1 MHISIQV
8 LVSTY
13 NLTELS
19 DLMTQNLT
27 QNTKKC
33 LHIEKKQRWFFS
45 KDQICTYKCF
55 MNEAQWNLSHTKG
68 GYFPPNFIIYEFHI
82 TTFCLFLFKKKT
94 VHWVYYYFTWVCV
107 DIIFVLCFSVIQWS
121 HSPDTHM
128 ASITWTSASCILRP
142 FFMWSA
148 WQLVCCRERGHLQ

>member
-1 MHISIQV
+1 MTWWLRTWRKTQKNVCTLKKTLIFLKKKLLVCVYAWVKIKSARTNVSWTRLNGICHTQREDIFPQLHHIWI
-8 LVSTY
+8 
-13 NLTELS
+13 
-19 DLMTQNLT
+19 
-27 QNTKKC
+27 
-33 LHIEKKQRWFFS
+33 
-45 KDQICTYKCF
+45 
-55 MNEAQWNLSHTKG
+55 SHN
-68 GYFPPNFIIYEFHI
+68 Y
-82 TTFCLFLFKKKT
+82 FLFKNKTKKT
-94 VHWVYYYFTWVCV
+94 VHCEFITTSHECV